1 TGVLQDPDVDGVFVI
16 LTPQSM
22 TDIKTIAE
30 EIARIAREYDKP
42 IYTSFMGEAD
52 VAEGIKILQNYH
64 LPHYVLPESMCKP
77 YHATLQFNKLIGKKT
92 EPFEKFTDIDIDKA
106 RAVMKKSKEEGRTY
120 IPEYLAAEVVE
131 AYKLP
136 VVPNGFATSP
146 KEAGDIADKI
156 GYPVVMKVMSDDIV
170 HKFDVKGVI
179 LDVSS
184 REEAEAGYNQ
194 IIKNVGER
202 MPDAKIDGIFIA
214 KQVKPGTEV
223 ILGIK
228 RDPSFGSVVMFG
240 LGGVF
245 VEVFKD
251 VSFRVAPIDKETAI
265 DMINEIKSTGM
276 LQGARG
282 RAVRDIDSIA
292 EAIMRLSQLAL
303 DCPNIKELDI
313 NPLIVHNEGEGCY
326 VADTKII
333 M

>member
-1 TGVLQDPDVDGVFVI
+1 MQKEVE
-16 LTPQSM
+16 
-22 TDIKTIAE
+22 K
-30 EIARIAREYDKP
+30 
-42 IYTSFMGEAD
+42 
-52 VAEGIKILQNYH
+52 
-64 LPHYVLPESMCKP
+64 
-77 YHATLQFNKLIGKKT
+77 
-92 EPFEKFTDIDIDKA
+92 FEKFNDIDIKKA
-106 RAVMKKSKEEGRTY
+106 QSVIQNSIKEGRTY
-120 IPEYLAAEVVE
+120 IPEYLAADVVKS
-131 AYKLP
+131 YNLP
-136 VVPNGFATSP
+136 VVPNGFAKSP
-146 KEAGDIADKI
+146 KEAGDIADEI

-170 HKFDVKGVI
+170 HKFDVKGVL

-184 REEAEAGYNQ
+184 RKEAEAGYGQ
-194 IIKNVGER
+194 IIKNVGVR

-214 KQVKPGTEV
+214 KQVKSGTEV

-228 RDPSFGSVVMFG
+228 RDPSFGPVVMFG

-251 VSFRVAPIDKETAI
+251 VSFRVAPINKETAI

-282 RAVRDIDSIA
+282 RDVRDIDSIA

-333 M
+333 I